1 MLSLQLESDL
11 ALAAADLDGLADR
24 GRADAP
30 RPAAPYTRNP
40 SEAAANAFDRRT
52 GQPIDTASLK
62 TLARSLV
69 RYHLH
74 SETKFLGGED
84 DAVGTLRRRHIK
96 ALAIQS
102 IGKEADA
109 LEDRQFLGEGDADIS
124 YPLEGADFARL
135 FAHAWSLQTQLGVSD
150 RELATRARISHHTLA
165 KLRRSGGSV
174 EDATRLVQAMEA
186 FRNERHEIARTEADT
201 LKIAVAHAE
210 SLGGAAALAKRLGF
224 SRQYVGRIL
233 KGERPV
239 SHDFARKLHRLF
251 GSG

>member
-186 FRNERHEIARTEADT
+186 FR
-201 LKIAVAHAE
+201 
-210 SLGGAAALAKRLGF
+210 GAAALAKRLGF